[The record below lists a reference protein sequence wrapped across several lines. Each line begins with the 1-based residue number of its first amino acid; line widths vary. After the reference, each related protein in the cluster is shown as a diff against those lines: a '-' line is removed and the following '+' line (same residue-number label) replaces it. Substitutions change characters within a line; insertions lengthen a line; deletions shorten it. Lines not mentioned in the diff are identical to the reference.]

1 MSGLIVYYSYKNH
14 TRMIAEKISEIT
26 GFDLCEIETVDDY
39 TDDYDMLVDETVDN
53 LKSQTKPELQPL
65 DKEISNYDTIVVGSP
80 VWWYTIA
87 PPIRTFL
94 SSNDFTGKTVIP
106 FVTHAGWPRSAI
118 KEANKLAEAN
128 GANVKNPIEI
138 QFTTDHDANDLVTS
152 NGDIKSWINSL

>member
-14 TRMIAEKISEIT
+14 TRLIAEKISEIT
-26 GFDLCEIETVDDY
+26 GFDLCEIRTVDDY
-39 TDDYDMLVDETVDN
+39 TDDYDALVDETVDN
-53 LKSQTKPELQPL
+53 LKSQIKPDLQPL
-65 DKEISNYDTIVVGSP
+65 NKDISNYDTIVVGSP

-94 SSNDFTGKTVIP
+94 SSNNFTGKTVIP

-118 KEANKLAEAN
+118 KEASDLAESN
-128 GANVKNPIEI
+128 GANVENSIEI

-152 NGDIKSWINSL
+152 DNDIKSWINSL

>member
-14 TRMIAEKISEIT
+14 TRLIAEKISEIT

-53 LKSQTKPELQPL
+53 LKSQTKPELQLL

-118 KEANKLAEAN
+118 KEASRVAEAN
-128 GANVKNPIEI
+128 GANVENPMEI
-138 QFTTDHDANDLVTS
+138 QFTTDYGADELVTS
-152 NGDIKSWINSL
+152 EDNIKSWINSL